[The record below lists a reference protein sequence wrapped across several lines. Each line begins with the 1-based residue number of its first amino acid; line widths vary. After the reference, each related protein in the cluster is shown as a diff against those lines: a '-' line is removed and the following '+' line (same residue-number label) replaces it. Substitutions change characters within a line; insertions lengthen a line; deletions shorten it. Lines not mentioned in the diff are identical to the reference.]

1 MDGGDA
7 MDGGKAAQT
16 AAQLQ
21 WTAAALMIERCHHCL
36 IGKGGGA
43 TAAKVMDGSS
53 TQRCNGR
60 RDSSSI
66 VIAMDGGDS
75 DERHWCK
82 GRRDDSGNGSAIAM
96 SGNSFY
102 VQEPPLSF
110 SSIFGVER
118 IFLV

>member
-1 MDGGDA
+1 MPHHQKKKHHRMRLLVITMPSRTRLDEAGGF
-7 MDGGKAAQT
+7 GEGKGTT
-16 AAQLQ
+16 AAEV
-21 WTAAALMIERCHHCL
+21 I
-36 IGKGGGA
+36 
-43 TAAKVMDGSS
+43 DSSS
-53 TQRCNGR
+53 TQQCNGR

-66 VIAMDGGDS
+66 VIAIDGGDS
-75 DERHWCK
+75 DDRHWCK

-118 IFLV
+118 NFLV